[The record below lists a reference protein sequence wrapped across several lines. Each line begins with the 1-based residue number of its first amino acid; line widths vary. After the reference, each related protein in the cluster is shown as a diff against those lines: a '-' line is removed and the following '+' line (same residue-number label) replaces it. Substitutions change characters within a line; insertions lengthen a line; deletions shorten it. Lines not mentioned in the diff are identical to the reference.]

1 MFRNPCAGDGSSLV
15 NRANTRKLAAVGI
28 TLVSFLSCSFLASIS
43 ASFFF
48 NGVFIQ
54 RVALV
59 VLILSSIFYLHQSP
73 TSSWVRARSLV
84 RAKKCGTVT
93 VWYTCRTA
101 REIGR

>member
-1 MFRNPCAGDGSSLV
+1 
-15 NRANTRKLAAVGI
+15 
-28 TLVSFLSCSFLASIS
+28 
-43 ASFFF
+43 
-48 NGVFIQ
+48 VFIQ